1 MTKLSDIFSVEY
13 PKTMILNRQTM
24 DAKGVRFVSSTGQ
37 RNGVAARISQTD
49 RAKKYPGG
57 AITVAMKGSVLSSF
71 VQSEDFY
78 IAHQIAVLYPK
89 EEMSLAEKLFY
100 CVAIETNRYR
110 FNYGRQAD
118 RTLKDLKLPSRDE
131 VPDWVEPNFEEVLS
145 GFKERVDALQ
155 PDTD

>member
-1 MTKLSDIFSVEY
+1 
-13 PKTMILNRQTM
+13 
-24 DAKGVRFVSSTGQ
+24 
-37 RNGVAARISQTD
+37 
-49 RAKKYPGG
+49 
-57 AITVAMKGSVLSSF
+57 MKGSVLSSF